1 MIEDAAVIDLLTGD
15 NTLLDSLLVG
25 ATVQGSFDAPSVEL
39 SFKARAGSDFSS
51 VTIIFKSI
59 LEFEILYDADR
70 GFVDVWDLKFLK
82 LKDGSFYIT
91 LDPDP
96 ETLPAAGVADVEA
109 SATDHFFVRARHIEA
124 VVTKLGEGA
133 PERRP

>member
-25 ATVQGSFDAPSVEL
+25 VTIQGSFDAPSLEL
-39 SFKARAGSDFSS
+39 NFKARAGSEFSS
-51 VTIIFKSI
+51 ITIIFKSI

-70 GFVDVWDLKFLK
+70 GFVDVWDFKFLK
-82 LKDGSFYIT
+82 LKDGSFYIA

-109 SATDHFFVRARHIEA
+109 SDTDHFFVRARHIEA
-124 VVTKLGEGA
+124 EVTKAGEGPSGRA
-133 PERRP
+133 